1 MPSDHWVWE
10 TESRINA
17 VSDDVAREVLERLTI
32 TASTFRSLKD
42 RHSIQASLEIVPIM
56 HVVLDDTDGEL
67 GVLATTPAHWFSSET
82 LARIAEYGLDLD
94 IDEYVHEAEPD
105 STETARGADRS
116 EMSSG
121 G

>member
-1 MPSDHWVWE
+1 MTW
-10 TESRINA
+10 R
-17 VSDDVAREVLERLTI
+17 ARCWSALTI

-67 GVLATTPAHWFSSET
+67 GVLATTPSAHWLPSET

-105 STETARGADRS
+105 TALKRLEALIAQR
-116 EMSSG
+116 
-121 G
+121 